1 MTVTETMAGPCVS
14 LTTGTLSPD
23 LRVNYAYGMVLGLDE
38 FLQEQLHNLSKDYL
52 HERALHGFGTVSGLA
67 VTTAPVPG
75 ANDFQVSVST
85 GVGID
90 QWGREIVIRCD
101 QCARLGAWLAAQEQ
115 ASAGILGQHLGP
127 SGELTVYVVAS
138 YAECLDALVPLPG
151 QPCSSSEQSRVAS
164 RIRDAWDVEL
174 RWSPPAM
181 PRWDTDRRLARL
193 LDAVQI
199 VVGLNPLDSDE
210 SAITDAVLALA
221 DVADDGPSGPGG
233 GPSGGIP
240 WQLPAEGAP
249 EALDRIFTVWV
260 TRVRPGLHPDLIDPE
275 AASDPAILLSTI
287 TCVPAIPFDVANP
300 EVVFCDDPDDEG
312 RPYLLS
318 TELIQELR
326 WFNDAI
332 AAPPAPDGVPA
343 IELVTLE
350 ASVDGNN
357 LTTVDAWFQ
366 LGDPVQLPATIHVD
380 DEDGGS
386 WEFATS
392 ASTAFSSV
400 WTLTAPDVGVTNR
413 EGIQLRATF
422 PAADVFIGDATTSL
436 GQLET
441 STGTAFLNRAGNG
454 DVFAFTDVRG
464 AVVAPVEKPPV
475 ASDEFVTITPL
486 SVNPERLIFEL
497 WFHPE
502 PRGSKDDVQ
511 TERPALRV
519 FDELTGANQAV
530 QIQGPASFYS
540 NVWQVAL
547 KNPSPDKGIPT
558 YLRFLFLAK
567 EFLLMTPD
575 GEMSLADWIDKER
588 IEFIGFDAD
597 QLTVTAFARVATGQ
611 INALTPLHDVPVAQP
626 VDGPIAGP
634 VLHPLLAPD
643 ALVAKKATSKKTAA
657 PARKTTPAK
666 KAAAKKTAAPARKT
680 TPAKKAAAKK
690 TAAPARKTTP
700 AKKAPA
706 RRGGGNR

>member
-1 MTVTETMAGPCVS
+1 MTVTETVSSMATGPCVS

-67 VTTAPVPG
+67 VATAQVPG

-85 GVGID
+85 GIGID

-115 ASAGILGQHLGP
+115 ATPGILGQHLGP
-127 SGELTVYVVAS
+127 SGEVTVYVVAS

-151 QPCSSSEQSRVAS
+151 QPCSSSDQSMVAS

-174 RWSPPAM
+174 RWAPPAM
-181 PRWDTDRRLARL
+181 PRWDTDRRLARM

-199 VVGLNPLDSDE
+199 VAGLNPLDSDE
-210 SAITDAVLALA
+210 AAITDAVLALA
-221 DVADDGPSGPGG
+221 DMADDGPSELDD
-233 GPSGGIP
+233 GPSGGIA
-240 WQLPAEGAP
+240 WQLPAETAP
-249 EALDRIFTVWV
+249 EALDRIFTIWV
-260 TRVRPGLHPDLIDPE
+260 TQVRPGLHPDLIAPE
-275 AASDPAILLSTI
+275 AASDPAILLSSI
-287 TCVPAIPFDVANP
+287 TFVSASPFDVTNP

-318 TELIQELR
+318 TQLIQELR
-326 WFNDAI
+326 WLNDAI

-357 LTTVDAWFQ
+357 LTTIDAWFQ
-366 LGDPVQLPATIHVD
+366 LSDPVQLPATIQVD

-386 WEFATS
+386 WAFATS
-392 ASTAFSSV
+392 AASAFSSV

-413 EGIQLRATF
+413 DGIQLRATF
-422 PAADVFIGDATTSL
+422 PAADVFIGDASTSL

-441 STGTAFLNRAGNG
+441 STGTALLNRAGNG
-454 DVFAFTDVRG
+454 DVFAFTNVRG
-464 AVVAPVEKPPV
+464 AIVAPVEKPAI

-486 SVNPERLIFEL
+486 SVNQDRLIFEL

-502 PRGSKDDVQ
+502 PRGAKDDVQ
-511 TERPALRV
+511 TEKPAFRV
-519 FDELTGANQAV
+519 FDELTGANQALQV
-530 QIQGPASFYS
+530 QGPMPYS
-540 NVWQVAL
+540 ANVWQMAL

-558 YLRFLFLAK
+558 YLRFLFITK
-567 EFLLMTPD
+567 EYILKTPD
-575 GEMSLADWIDKER
+575 GEMTLADWIDKDA

-597 QLTVTAFARVATGQ
+597 KLMITAFARAATGQ
-611 INALTPLHDVPVAQP
+611 AVLAPGHALPIAQP
-626 VDGPIAGP
+626 VDTPIASP
-634 VLHPLLAPD
+634 VVNPILA
-643 ALVAKKATSKKTAA
+643 
-657 PARKTTPAK
+657 
-666 KAAAKKTAAPARKT
+666 
-680 TPAKKAAAKK
+680 
-690 TAAPARKTTP
+690 P

-706 RRGGGNR
+706 KKTPVKRTPAAPVKKAPTKRGGGN